1 MVEIGKGR
9 AAVPF
14 VAAGW
19 GPNAKQVID
28 PIPFQGTNDILH
40 CLTVRLISDAR
51 KESDARPVCFS
62 GYSFV
67 QLNSDFRAEPIH
79 RSTLDSVLC
88 GHGCGMYIHDTP
100 QTNIIIEQ

>member
-1 MVEIGKGR
+1 LEKGGLPYR
-9 AAVPF
+9 SLPRVGDPT
-14 VAAGW
+14 
-19 GPNAKQVID
+19 QSRLYID